1 VCWGASTCDPR
12 NLRVSRLS
20 TVTPVVVGRYRAHL
34 MQVNRKGSVVI
45 GPLLLIVIVV
55 GVAIFWM
62 RQTRMSGSR
71 SHEPTTRA
79 VTVQVEPPSLRAERS
94 NPCFRRAEPFRLADD
109 LGEIDGLAA
118 LAMTVADSIRS
129 VTALARF

>member
-71 SHEPTTRA
+71 SHEPTTS
-79 VTVQVEPPSLRAERS
+79 EILD
-94 NPCFRRAEPFRLADD
+94 RRYASGEVSKEQYEQMKRDLA
-109 LGEIDGLAA
+109 
-118 LAMTVADSIRS
+118 
-129 VTALARF
+129 